1 MRKNGT
7 PHAPA
12 IERLLGDRNK
22 LSKTTLLFQKSHA
35 PPIGAILVRVMIKL
49 LEKAV
54 TQTERLPL
62 EEQNRIAEWLLA
74 ELADEAQWG
83 AQFSGSIDALERL
96 TKEALLES
104 NAGRTKS
111 LTPDLL

>member
-1 MRKNGT
+1 LE
-7 PHAPA
+7 
-12 IERLLGDRNK
+12 ERNR
-22 LSKTTLLFQKSHA
+22 LSKTIPLFQKSHT
-35 PPIGAILVRVMIKL
+35 PLIGATILIRDMTKL

-74 ELADEAQWG
+74 ELEDEAQWD
-83 AQFSGSIDALERL
+83 AQFSGSLDVLERL
-96 TKEALLES
+96 TKEALSES